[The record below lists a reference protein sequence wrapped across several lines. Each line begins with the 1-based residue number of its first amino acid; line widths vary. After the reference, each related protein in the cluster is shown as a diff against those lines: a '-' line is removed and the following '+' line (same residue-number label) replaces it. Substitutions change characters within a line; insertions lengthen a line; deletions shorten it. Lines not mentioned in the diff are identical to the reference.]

1 MEGCANMSH
10 EDHPIKSKWVQHFER
25 YSKPYYMGQQPPKNH
40 FVGEKP
46 WYLNAGLLHKED
58 GPAIEYNDSPP
69 GVTYDYREISFLEWF
84 MSNPYKLGFYFL
96 LGVCTMMLYL
106 R

>member
-1 MEGCANMSH
+1 MSP
-10 EDHPIKSKWVQHFER
+10 DKWH
-25 YSKPYYMGQQPPKNH
+25 
-40 FVGEKP
+40 
-46 WYLNAGLLHKED
+46 LNAGLSHKEEGSATKTLEKYD
-58 GPAIEYNDSPP
+58 DYIP

-96 LGVCTMMLYL
+96 LGVCMMMLYL